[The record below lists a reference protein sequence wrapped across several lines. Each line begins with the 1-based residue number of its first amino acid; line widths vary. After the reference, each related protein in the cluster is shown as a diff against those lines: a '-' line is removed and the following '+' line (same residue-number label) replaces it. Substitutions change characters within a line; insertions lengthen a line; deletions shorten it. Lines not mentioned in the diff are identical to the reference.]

1 MFLEHAL
8 DQTSASVKQG
18 GLGLYVVLEYARFAI
33 SEYAELLKI
42 AGVSMVTK
50 ELLAI
55 FR

>member
-18 GLGLYVVLEYARFAI
+18 GLGLFAVLEYARFAN
-33 SEYAELLKI
+33 SEYVVLLKI

-55 FR
+55 SR